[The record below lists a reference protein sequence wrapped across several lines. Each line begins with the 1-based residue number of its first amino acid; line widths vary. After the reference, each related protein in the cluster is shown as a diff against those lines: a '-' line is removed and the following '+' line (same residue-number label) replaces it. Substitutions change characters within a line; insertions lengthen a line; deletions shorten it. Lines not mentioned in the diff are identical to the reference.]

1 MPGWYKNTGENLGR
15 DIVIIVYVYC
25 SIYSG
30 DIYLLIEDIAGQED
44 GEGDADDKEDIA
56 PSLLRSRAHE
66 LVIIDTEEEADREY
80 GEEAA
85 IEHLGHQD
93 DQNTVN

>member
-1 MPGWYKNTGENLGR
+1 MN
-15 DIVIIVYVYC
+15 
-25 SIYSG
+25 
-30 DIYLLIEDIAGQED
+30 EDIAGQKD
-44 GEGDADDKEDIA
+44 GEGDADDKEDIV

-66 LVIIDTEEEADREY
+66 LVIIDTEEESDRED

-85 IEHLGHQD
+85 IEDLGHQD

>member
-1 MPGWYKNTGENLGR
+1 M
-15 DIVIIVYVYC
+15 
-25 SIYSG
+25 
-30 DIYLLIEDIAGQED
+30 DIYLLDKDITGQED
-44 GEGDADDKEDIA
+44 GEGNADDKEGVA

-66 LVIIDTEEEADREY
+66 LVIVDTEEEADRED

-85 IEHLGHQD
+85 IEDLGHQD